1 MIHRCESL
9 KTNMLLLLR
18 LLCLLGAAQSFFL
31 FRTICR
37 RGAPAVTTTNW
48 AFSNFGDDVNRNN
61 SLSRVFEGDKTRTS
75 VDEDSINSRGII
87 PTGSFL
93 VDNNEKSNKIMKKDK
108 IRSPSAQKYFNIV
121 DKLTPNDMIAK
132 FATTAPK
139 NVQEA
144 AKSTVM
150 TILGSLPNYALDAA
164 LITTSTKLAN
174 LLYQMQMTGYMFK
187 NAEYRMTLTRSLKGL
202 PRLPAPAS
210 LNKGNITVN
219 QLDNIYSDANIQLR
233 GNNGEQISVALSE
246 LTGALSKEVQELR
259 QELALIRGEREA
271 ELRSNLLTYI
281 QALPDNELSKLT
293 SDMSQDIVDSIQM
306 LVDALM
312 EKLGIDTSGPEV
324 VVQQSIGPL
333 AQLCMWQ
340 MVVGY
345 KLRELEVLDN
355 GMTD

>member
-1 MIHRCESL
+1 MIFLVLCL
-9 KTNMLLLLR
+9 FCTTQGFLLR
-18 LLCLLGAAQSFFL
+18 WGSPRSCSISSKSSASKFALNSD
-31 FRTICR
+31 
-37 RGAPAVTTTNW
+37 
-48 AFSNFGDDVNRNN
+48 FGGDIIRNN
-61 SLSRVFEGDKTRTS
+61 TLSRTFEAD
-75 VDEDSINSRGII
+75 NSRGII
-87 PTGSFL
+87 PTGSYL
-93 VDNNEKSNKIMKKDK
+93 MGNDENANNKIIKKDK

-121 DKLTPNDMIAK
+121 DKLTPNEMIAK

-219 QLDNIYSDANIQLR
+219 QLDNIYNDANILLR
-233 GNNGEQISVALSE
+233 ASTGEQVSVAVSE

-281 QALPDNELSKLT
+281 QALPENELGKLT

-345 KLRELEVLDN
+345 KLRELEVLDK
-355 GMTD
+355 GMSD